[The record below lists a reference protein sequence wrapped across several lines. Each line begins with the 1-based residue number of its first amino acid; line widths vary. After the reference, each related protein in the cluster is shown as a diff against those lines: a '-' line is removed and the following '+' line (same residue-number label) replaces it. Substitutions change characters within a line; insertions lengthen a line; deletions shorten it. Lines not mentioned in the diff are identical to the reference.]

1 MSLFER
7 LCEACAPEWRDY
19 TQHKFVQGLGDGSLP
34 HHCFRYY
41 LMQDYLFLIHFA
53 RAYALGVYKS
63 RTLLQMEESAGAL
76 QAIFTEM
83 NLHIEYCAQWG
94 IAKEQ
99 LEQTPEDPANMAYTR
114 YVLECGVSGDLLDLH
129 TALSPCV
136 IGYARI
142 GTALAA
148 TPRDDNPYQR
158 WIDEYAGEAFQG
170 VAQAAEERLDR
181 LAESYMT
188 EARFPFLQQVFS
200 QACRLETGFWQ
211 MGLDAPQQD

>member
-7 LCEACAPEWRDY
+7 LCEACAPEWRAY
-19 TQHKFVQGLGDGSLP
+19 TEHKFVQGLADGSLP
-34 HHCFRYY
+34 PHCFRYY

-53 RAYALGVYKS
+53 RAYALAIYKS
-63 RTLLQMEESAGAL
+63 RTLSEMEDSASAL

-99 LEQTPEDPANMAYTR
+99 LENTSEDPANMAYTR
-114 YVLECGVSGDLLDLH
+114 YVLECGLSGDLLDLH

-142 GTALAA
+142 GKVLGA
-148 TPRDDNPYQR
+148 TPRER
-158 WIDEYAGEAFQG
+158 VIRISAGLTNMQ
-170 VAQAAEERLDR
+170 ERLFR
-181 LAESYMT
+181 VWHT
-188 EARFPFLQQVFS
+188 RRKNV
-200 QACRLETGFWQ
+200 
-211 MGLDAPQQD
+211 